1 MLWQHHHHQRLRM
14 NNHFCVLAIT
24 VLVLFSIKLALSH
37 EDHQQQLRHQH
48 HTRHYQSQSHRR
60 ARAPGRV
67 KKSGGIDPLFNA
79 NIREKKPNII
89 LILTDDQDVELG
101 EFLHHH
107 PHATHT

>member
-1 MLWQHHHHQRLRM
+1 MLRHHQRLRM
-14 NNHFCVLAIT
+14 NNHICVLAIT
-24 VLVLFSIKLALSH
+24 VLVLFSIRLALSH
-37 EDHQQQLRHQH
+37 GTSDDHQLRH

-67 KKSGGIDPLFNA
+67 KKSGGIDPLFSA

-101 EFLHHH
+101 EFLYKKNTRNCHLL
-107 PHATHT
+107 

>member
-1 MLWQHHHHQRLRM
+1 MWLRM
-14 NNHFCVLAIT
+14 NSHFCVVTIS

-37 EDHQQQLRHQH
+37 DDQQQLRHH

-67 KKSGGIDPLFNA
+67 KKSGGIDPLFANTPFA

-101 EFLHHH
+101 ECAKSFFFLLKRC
-107 PHATHT
+107 